1 MLDKNNQK
9 GATMMEM
16 LGVLTIIIMLGV
28 SAIKLIGNIFDMFK
42 QNLVVNEVRDLQKV
56 ISERYKF
63 EGNYKGLLENR
74 TPEQVSAFLC
84 TSKMAPYQ
92 MCSNGLLHHRMGG
105 EVWVMPIVNYD
116 GDGNELTDYS
126 KYALVFWGLT
136 DRTCV
141 NAAQINWYMQQK
153 SDIFKMVINGDKADK
168 RLSVDMPYNME
179 EGSKIFP
186 VNPSDVMRACSNGDE
201 DDKNKIEW
209 VFF

>member
-1 MLDKNNQK
+1 MQDKNNQK

-16 LGVLTIIIMLGV
+16 LGVLTIIIMLGISV
-28 SAIKLIGNIFDMFK
+28 IKLIGNIFDMFK
-42 QNLVVNEVRDLQKV
+42 QNLVVNEVRDLQKI

-63 EGNYKGLLENR
+63 EGNYKGLLENK
-74 TPEQVSAFLC
+74 TPEEVVAFLC

-92 MCSNGLLHHRMGG
+92 MCVNNRLYHRMGG
-105 EVWVMPIVNYD
+105 EVWVMPVVNYD
-116 GDGNELTDYS
+116 GDGNELTDYG
-126 KYALVFWGLT
+126 KYALVFWGLS

-153 SDIFKMVINGDKADK
+153 SDIYKMLINSGVAGKE
-168 RLSVDMPYNME
+168 LSVDMPYNMS

-186 VNPSDVMRACSNGDE
+186 VNPADVMAACSNEDD
-201 DDKNKIEW
+201 DDKNTIEW

>member
-16 LGVLTIIIMLGV
+16 LGVLTLIIMLGN

-42 QNLVVNEVRDLQKV
+42 QKLVVNEVRDLQKI

-74 TPEQVSAFLC
+74 TPEQVAEFLC

-92 MCSNGLLHHRMGG
+92 MCVNGRMYHRMGG
-105 EVWVMPIVNYD
+105 EVWVMPVVNYD
-116 GDGNELTDYS
+116 GDGNELTDYG
-126 KYALVFWGLT
+126 KYALVFWGLS

-179 EGSKIFP
+179 EGSKNFP
-186 VNPSDVMRACSNGDE
+186 VNPADVMAACSNEED
-201 DDKNKIEW
+201 DDKNTIEW